1 MDSQDLRKRARLRN
15 ITVNSVAPGFI
26 ETDMTQ
32 GIIAEDIVDKI
43 PLKRVGKPND
53 ISPIVLFL
61 ASDEA
66 NYITGQTLV
75 VDGGLFMSNV
85 CITKL
90 TLSKYE

>member
-1 MDSQDLRKRARLRN
+1 
-15 ITVNSVAPGFI
+15 
-26 ETDMTQ
+26 MTE
-32 GIIAEDIVDKI
+32 GIIAEDIVEKI

-75 VDGGLFMSNV
+75 VDGGLFM
-85 CITKL
+85 K
-90 TLSKYE
+90 